1 MLRRI
6 VRVLLAFALQ
16 GVAIA
21 VSAQGAAPCVIATQS
36 EKIGS
41 GTIVYNITGAGP
53 NVKSANTARVVGLA
67 NPASQNCVDKGG
79 RLTLEKNRKG
89 GQFGVCTFPDNLQ
102 CEEWAMMRGDCPAGG
117 IKVTGF
123 VTLAARYCA
132 ITGGAYKVT
141 SGGNTAKEQGTCTF
155 KSGRTCRATAYFDG
169 TCTRESNPR
178 AAPSARATAQSA
190 AVAKTIQAFFACDA
204 GKTVNAVFTNGTQSS
219 VKLTLSD
226 GRELSLPQGMSGSG
240 ARYANSDESFVFWN
254 KGNTAFIEENGK
266 TTYSGCT
273 TKR

>member
-1 MLRRI
+1 ML
-6 VRVLLAFALQ
+6 VALAAST
-16 GVAIA
+16 A
-21 VSAQGAAPCVIATQS
+21 S
-36 EKIGS
+36 
-41 GTIVYNITGAGP
+41 AGP
-53 NVKSANTARVVGLA
+53 PARAEPPANTAPVVGLA

-141 SGGNTAKEQGTCTF
+141 SGSNTANEQGTCTL
-155 KSGRTCRATAYFDG
+155 KNGRTCGATAYFDG
-169 TCTRESNPR
+169 TCTRKSIPR
-178 AAPSARATAQSA
+178 AMPQARAPAQSA
-190 AVAKTIQAFFACDA
+190 AVAKTIRAFFACDA

-219 VKLTLSD
+219 VKLNLSD
-226 GRELSLPQGMSGSG
+226 GRELSVPQAVSGSG

-266 TTYSGCT
+266 TTYSKCRA
-273 TKR
+273 KR

>member
-1 MLRRI
+1 LATLAPSAI
-6 VRVLLAFALQ
+6 GFAHTLVVLAASAASIGPPVRAET
-16 GVAIA
+16 
-21 VSAQGAAPCVIATQS
+21 P
-36 EKIGS
+36 
-41 GTIVYNITGAGP
+41 
-53 NVKSANTARVVGLA
+53 ANTARVVGLA

-123 VTLAARYCA
+123 VTSAARYCA

-141 SGGNTAKEQGTCTF
+141 SGSNTANEQGTCTF

-169 TCTRESNPR
+169 TCMRESIRR
-178 AAPSARATAQSA
+178 AAPPAEATAQSA
-190 AVAKTIQAFFACDA
+190 AVAKTIQAFFACAA
-204 GKTVNAVFTNGTQSS
+204 GKTVTAVFTNGTQSS

-226 GRELSLPQGMSGSG
+226 GRELSVPQALSGSG
-240 ARYANSDESFVFWN
+240 ARYANSNESFVFWN

-273 TKR
+273 TKH